1 MWNYK
6 CCYFC
11 VGPMIK
17 TLVDF
22 WRLIWQERPQ
32 IIVMVTNLKEGSKSK
47 CEQYWPDPNKKS
59 TTFGSFTVTILDEQ
73 VLPDFTIRSLKVKVN
88 ITVKYM

>member
-1 MWNYK
+1 MS
-6 CCYFC
+6 
-11 VGPMIK
+11 K

-47 CEQYWPDPNKKS
+47 CEQYGRILIKNPLPLDISLLQYWMNK
-59 TTFGSFTVTILDEQ
+59 FYQ
-73 VLPDFTIRSLKVKVN
+73 VSLLEVSK
-88 ITVKYM
+88 

>member
-1 MWNYK
+1 MS
-6 CCYFC
+6 
-11 VGPMIK
+11 K

-47 CEQYWPDPNKKS
+47 CEQYWPDPHKES
-59 TTFGSFTVTILDEQ
+59 TTFGPFTVTILDEQ
-73 VLPDFTIRSLKVKVN
+73 ILPDITIRSLKVKVN
-88 ITVKYM
+88 ISVKYI